1 MIHWRSLS
9 NYREIS
15 RRQLK
20 GEGKR
25 RFKINIW
32 AIVSD
37 YFAVTP
43 SSQLPCLWCTPQVD
57 YWERRSS
64 NNRKFKSYLHVA
76 SPLCYQNRC
85 CGHSTLLFLEANVL
99 KCMPLYKEVSAIR
112 NAFLLACCPYDMWGT
127 KRSGV
132 KPSFRCA
139 WHFNVAVAMTEYWY
153 VLNIQKK
160 SVQCFFLPSHVNFN
174 QRRGL
179 KFHIKEITNW
189 GYCPSSFLSS
199 I

>member
-1 MIHWRSLS
+1 MDVSQVFEILLRCNKTYSSWILWSIEGRLAITGSFHADKWREE
-9 NYREIS
+9 N
-15 RRQLK
+15 

-43 SSQLPCLWCTPQVD
+43 SSQLPCLWCTLQVD

-76 SPLCYQNRC
+76 SPICYQNRC

-112 NAFLLACCPYDMWGT
+112 NAFLLACCPY
-127 KRSGV
+127 
-132 KPSFRCA
+132 
-139 WHFNVAVAMTEYWY
+139 WY
-153 VLNIQKK
+153 VRHQTIWSETLI
-160 SVQCFFLPSHVNFN
+160 SLCSTL
-174 QRRGL
+174 
-179 KFHIKEITNW
+179 
-189 GYCPSSFLSS
+189 
-199 I
+199 